1 MADRDGGSCPHLPT
15 DLFGRFREGVK
26 RVHTILLFSA
36 WERSSRMETA
46 RSAEPVAAVGNGADS
61 PRREAWSFRRRHP
74 AYPPTGRPHGRPHG
88 RFMPLL
94 GGHPH
99 VALLVIRLP
108 THRPGANAEAAY
120 RGRHP
125 YGCQPEPCRK
135 ASFRSGVLPLRTGTG
150 TRPASSTR
158 ARARTGTPRRTCSP
172 ATSASTAAPPPRKRP
187 PSTGSRTGTTA
198 SRKSHT
204 EGAHRRLRPTR
215 VSSVDE
221 RRHVDQ
227 WSVPLE
233 AQSIGRSRSRSRRRL
248 RR

>member
-135 ASFRSGVLPLRTGTG
+135 ASFRFRGL
-150 TRPASSTR
+150 
-158 ARARTGTPRRTCSP
+158 
-172 ATSASTAAPPPRKRP
+172 APPDRHGY
-187 PSTGSRTGTTA
+187 PSRLVHTG
-198 SRKSHT
+198 
-204 EGAHRRLRPTR
+204 EGAHGDTEKDMLARD
-215 VSSVDE
+215 VGIDGGAASAE
-221 RRHVDQ
+221 
-227 WSVPLE
+227 E
-233 AQSIGRSRSRSRRRL
+233 AAVHRIPDGNDGL
-248 RR
+248 P